1 MKNNELIDMLKIL
14 KEGVVATG
22 MNNTLINGIN
32 AGNVI
37 WVLNEAIEEIKSHT
51 LGCHI
56 CVNQNSKSKEVC
68 GECEFLKEEKNDT

>member
-1 MKNNELIDMLKIL
+1 MKNNELIDSLKIL
-14 KEGVVATG
+14 KESVVATG
-22 MNNTLINGIN
+22 MNNTLINGVN
-32 AGNVI
+32 ADSAT

-68 GECEFLKEEKNDT
+68 GECEFFKGGEK